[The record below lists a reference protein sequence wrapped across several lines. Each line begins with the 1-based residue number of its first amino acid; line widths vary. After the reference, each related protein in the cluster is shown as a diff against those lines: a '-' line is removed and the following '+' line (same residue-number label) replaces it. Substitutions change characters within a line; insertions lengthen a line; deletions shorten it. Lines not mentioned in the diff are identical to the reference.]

1 MSRNYKLTSS
11 IFNSTTP
18 MASISFVSPL
28 LSEILCTHRKF
39 LDTESFLRAKDF
51 KFSVLA
57 RYSAAI
63 RIKNNWIGY
72 SSNKPRDAIAQ
83 QRELNALQA
92 HITRRTAETMDQR
105 DGRGW
110 KRQPTDGAGLCEQAR
125 AGDQRKPRSATGEHA
140 PRQGRY
146 SVQPLRPPKY

>member
-72 SSNKPRDAIAQ
+72 SSNKPRNAIAR
-83 QRELNALQA
+83 QRELKALQA
-92 HITRRTAETMDQR
+92 QISPESADTMASGTAGDGSGSRPMAR
-105 DGRGW
+105 GCVNGRG
-110 KRQPTDGAGLCEQAR
+110 R
-125 AGDQRKPRSATGEHA
+125 ATKGSYAHNQ
-140 PRQGRY
+140 
-146 SVQPLRPPKY
+146 